1 MVGDV
6 TVSRSL
12 LPKNQSAAEFLFE
25 KIEPMQMVGEFL
37 QDADPNERTQPMGE
51 VERAIFVGS
60 RPKSACF
67 LSQYFL
73 DALCFTL
80 FR

>member
-1 MVGDV
+1 VVGDV

-37 QDADPNERTQPMGE
+37 QDAAPPIN
-51 VERAIFVGS
+51 ALS
-60 RPKSACF
+60 RWPG
-67 LSQYFL
+67 
-73 DALCFTL
+73 
-80 FR
+80 

>member
-12 LPKNQSAAEFLFE
+12 LPKNQSGAEFLFE

-37 QDADPNERTQPMGE
+37 QDADPNEHTQQLGG
-51 VERAIFVGS
+51 VVSAIFVGS
-60 RPKSACF
+60 WSKSTCF
-67 LSQYFL
+67 LG
-73 DALCFTL
+73 
-80 FR
+80 

>member
-6 TVSRSL
+6 TVSRSP
-12 LPKNQSAAEFLFE
+12 LPKNQSTTEFLFE

-37 QDADPNERTQPMGE
+37 QDAELNERTQPLAG
-51 VERAIFVGS
+51 VESAIFVGS

-73 DALCFTL
+73 DTLCFTL
-80 FR
+80 CR